1 MELTMCKRND
11 IDFARF
17 DARKLT
23 PEQWERLQRGLLL
36 RAHAARAQALRD
48 LPGGVVRWLRAV
60 ASGGRDVVRLLA
72 ERAVTTARRCWA
84 AYLVRRE
91 RRAAIRELGAL
102 DDRSLKDLG
111 LHRSEIESVVY
122 NSPMPAMPREFSAPR
137 RHQCETRS
145 VPRAAP
151 VSKPSAGRRSLDK
164 SAA

>member
-60 ASGGRDVVRLLA
+60 AGGGRDVVRLLA

-111 LHRSEIESVVY
+111 LHRSEIESVIY
-122 NSPMPAMPREFSAPR
+122 NSP
-137 RHQCETRS
+137 TRS
-145 VPRAAP
+145 VERKFTVARCHDVEARPAPRATP
-151 VSKPSAGRRSLDK
+151 VANPSAGRRLLDK

>member
-1 MELTMCKRND
+1 MCKRND

-72 ERAVTTARRCWA
+72 ERAAATAA
-84 AYLVRRE
+84 VAGTPTSIRRE

-111 LHRSEIESVVY
+111 LHRSEIEIGGLQFADASDAARIFRPASASVRDQIGAARRAREQAIGR
-122 NSPMPAMPREFSAPR
+122 PAVARQER
-137 RHQCETRS
+137 R
-145 VPRAAP
+145 
-151 VSKPSAGRRSLDK
+151 LD
-164 SAA
+164 